1 MLPVSLG
8 WKGGRCD
15 MARKSRKNL
24 PIAMSVPESS
34 LAMDT
39 VPESADNLMLQISVD
54 LERIATVTMLSSM

>member
-1 MLPVSLG
+1 
-8 WKGGRCD
+8 

-54 LERIATVTMLSSM
+54 LERIATVTMLPSM